1 MIISY
6 KYKFIFIKTRKTAGT
21 SIEVF
26 LSKHCGDDDIIAPIG
41 PPESGHIPR
50 NYKGNFNVIKE
61 MFAQPPSEATRTIKD
76 FLKRKRFYNHIPAFR
91 VRARLPKKVWD
102 NFFKFCIE
110 RNPWEKTLSRYYRLY
125 YKSNG
130 KLSFD
135 EYMSRGDFPVNYPL
149 YTDGHKHERVIVDQ
163 VVKYESLSKGLKQI
177 FKQLGVPF
185 KNSLEIYAKSYSQPE
200 KRPYQEIFSDKHR
213 KIVETFFKKELL
225 MHDYKF
231 D

>member
-26 LSKHCGDDDIIAPIG
+26 LSKHCGENDIVTPIR

-50 NYKGNFNVIKE
+50 NYKGTFNVIKE
-61 MFAQPPSEATRTIKD
+61 IFSQSRHEAARTIKD

-91 VRARLPKKVWD
+91 VRARLPKKIWD
-102 NFFKFCIE
+102 NFFKFCVE

-125 YKSNG
+125 YESNG

-135 EYMSRGDFPVNYPL
+135 EYMSRCDFPVNYTL
-149 YTDGHKHERVIVDQ
+149 YTDGYKHELIIVDQ
-163 VVKYESLSKGLKQI
+163 VVKYENLSKDLEQI
-177 FKQLGVPF
+177 FKRLGVPF
-185 KNSLEIYAKSYSQPE
+185 KDSLETYAKSHYQPE
-200 KRPYQEIFSDKHR
+200 KQPYQEIFSDKHR
-213 KIVETFFKKELL
+213 KIVETLFKKELQ
-225 MHDYKF
+225 MHGYKF

>member
-26 LSKHCGDDDIIAPIG
+26 LSKHCGENDIVTPIG

-61 MFAQPPSEATRTIKD
+61 IFSQSRHEAAQTIKD

-102 NFFKFCIE
+102 NFFKFCVE

-135 EYMSRGDFPVNYPL
+135 EYMSSGYFPVNYTL
-149 YTDGHKHERVIVDQ
+149 YTDGYKHEDVIVDY
-163 VVKYESLSKGLKQI
+163 VARYENLSEELTTI
-177 FKQLGVPF
+177 FGQLGIPF
-185 KNSLEIYAKSYSQPE
+185 DGALNIRAKRGYRNDS
-200 KRPYQEIFSDKHR
+200 RPYQEVFSENHR
-213 KIVETFFKKELL
+213 KIIETAFEKEIA
-225 MHDYKF
+225 MHGYTYD
-231 D
+231 